1 MTNVSTIGNADLA
14 HLLGKAHDA
23 ASRGPNGMSTGEQLA
38 VALILDRPDWLA
50 AMSCTIAEA
59 MEKVGPDWLRLIPA
73 AARQFRR
80 EQDETAYAAAEKAR
94 QAKLAQF
101 IAQEAGDEKMDFSAT
116 LVTFGDAPGYREVRF
131 TFDLEPIGEGP
142 RTTIRTCI
150 SIRPEDGE
158 RIVSHIRDV
167 HRFAWDR
174 SGGRPIDAKP
184 DEQRPSWIDGRYP

>member
-1 MTNVSTIGNADLA
+1 MTNVSNIGSADLA

-23 ASRGPNGMSTGEQLA
+23 ASSGPNGMSTGEQLA
-38 VALILDRPDWLA
+38 VALILDRPDWLV

-59 MEKVGPDWLRLIPA
+59 MERVGPDWLRLIPVV
-73 AARQFRR
+73 ARQFKR

-94 QAKLAQF
+94 QAKLAQL
-101 IAQEAGDEKMDFSAT
+101 IAQQGDDEEMDFSAK
-116 LVTFGDAPGYREVRF
+116 LVTYGDAPGYRDVRL
-131 TFDLEPIGEGP
+131 TFDLEPIGKGP
-142 RTTIRTCI
+142 RPTIRACI

-158 RIVSHIRDV
+158 KIVHDITGV

-184 DEQRPSWIDGRYP
+184 DEQRPSWIDGR